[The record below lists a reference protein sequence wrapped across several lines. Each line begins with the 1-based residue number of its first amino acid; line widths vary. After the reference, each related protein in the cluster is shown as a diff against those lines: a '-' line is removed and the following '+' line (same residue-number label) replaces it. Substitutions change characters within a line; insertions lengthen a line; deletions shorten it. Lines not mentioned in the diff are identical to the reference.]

1 MSSIYILK
9 LEDGKYY
16 IGKSA
21 NVERRFADHISGNGS
36 AWTRKHAPIEI
47 EKVIKN
53 ISNFDEDKFTKE
65 YMAIHGIDN
74 VRGGS
79 YVTLE
84 LSAEQKKF
92 LKREIW
98 GAQDRCAR
106 CGDDAHFIGQCSK
119 PITPLTPI
127 SIPKVP
133 IEFSEDERS
142 PEGSPEGIPVPSLL
156 HVEVPP
162 MLTIPNPVFVIK
174 NWVETT
180 FSKLHN
186 EFANPNSDLRSGRL
200 TSRLYFNE
208 TLVSLK

>member
-1 MSSIYILK
+1 MSCIYILK

-21 NVERRFADHISGNGS
+21 NVERRFADHMSGNGS
-36 AWTRKHAPIEI
+36 AWTRKHPPIEI

-65 YMAIHGIDN
+65 YMAIHGINN

-84 LSAEQKKF
+84 LSADQQKF

-106 CGDDAHFIGQCSK
+106 CGDETHFISQCSK

-142 PEGSPEGIPVPSLL
+142 PEGSPEGSPESSPESSPEGIPVPSLL

-174 NWVETT
+174 NWVDTT
-180 FSKLHN
+180 FSKL
-186 EFANPNSDLRSGRL
+186 NSDLGRL
-200 TSRLYFNE
+200 FKL
-208 TLVSLK
+208 